1 MSSYI
6 IECYL
11 FKKHS
16 EYEYALTN
24 QKEIYNMKKHLR
36 KIKYKKFG
44 PDCQPFDIMDYCCQ
58 NDHVEIL
65 KYLDK
70 KYSGPIILVIDLI
83 ETCCR
88 NRSFN
93 CFDYLVETYK
103 LENDV
108 DVILIFI
115 LFFSY
120 KFGIFLPGNN

>member
-44 PDCQPFDIMDYCCQ
+44 PDCQPFDIMEYCCE

-65 KYLDK
+65 EYLDK
-70 KYSGPIILVIDLI
+70 KYSGPMSLVFSLI
-83 ETCCR
+83 GTC
-88 NRSFN
+88 
-93 CFDYLVETYK
+93 YLDKSLKCYKYLIKTYK
-103 LENDV
+103 LEYDV
-108 DVILIFI
+108 ETTLI
-115 LFFSY
+115 LFGY
-120 KFGIFLPGNN
+120 L